1 MTENTKQGMTPGR
14 LWNYIWKGGT
24 IILLFYVLIAGLLY
38 DVPRLR
44 ILNETIRALHFHV
57 PMWFSMIILF
67 TISMVA
73 SIRYLLK
80 TDQRLDAT
88 ASAFVNTGLVLG
100 TLGLVTG
107 MAWANYTW
115 GEPWSNDPKQLMSL
129 IAMAIYLAYVILR
142 MAIPAGDERARVSAV
157 FNIFA
162 YAVMIPLLF
171 ILPRLTDSLHPG
183 NGGNP
188 GFNAYDLDSKLR
200 AVFYPAVIAWTGLGI
215 WISTLSVRLQ
225 KVRLQLEDLD
235 A

>member
-1 MTENTKQGMTPGR
+1 MKKNTTSGITAGDI
-14 LWNYIWKGGT
+14 WNYIWKGGT
-24 IILLFYVLIAGLLY
+24 VVLLFYVLIAGLLN
-38 DVPRLR
+38 DVPRLA

-67 TISMVA
+67 TISMVS
-73 SIRYLLK
+73 SIMYLTK
-80 TDQRLDAT
+80 GRQSLDVT
-88 ASAFVNTGLVLG
+88 ASAFVNMGLVLG

-107 MAWANYTW
+107 MAWAKYTW

-162 YAVMIPLLF
+162 FAVMIPLLF

-200 AVFYPAVIAWTGLGI
+200 VVFYPAVIAWTGLGI
-215 WISTLSVRLQ
+215 WISTLQVRMQKIRLQ
-225 KVRLQLEDLD
+225 IEDLD